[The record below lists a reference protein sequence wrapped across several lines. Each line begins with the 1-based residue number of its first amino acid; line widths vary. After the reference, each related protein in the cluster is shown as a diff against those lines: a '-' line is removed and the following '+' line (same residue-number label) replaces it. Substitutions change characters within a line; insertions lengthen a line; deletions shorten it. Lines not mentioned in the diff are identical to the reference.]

1 MTTRLQKRKWPDATG
16 ALADQITQRLLKA
29 RGICA
34 VTGAVPGHE
43 AEIPDV
49 ALPDAL
55 WAARELLKEAEGL
68 VWKLATRAGVGH
80 A

>member
-1 MTTRLQKRKWPDATG
+1 MRAGRRGVALN
-16 ALADQITQRLLKA
+16 LADQINQRLAKA

-34 VTGAVPGHE
+34 VAGAVPGHE

-55 WAARELLKEAEGL
+55 WAARELLEEAEAL
-68 VWKLATRAGVGH
+68 VQKLAARAGVGH

>member
-1 MTTRLQKRKWPDATG
+1 MSPRQKRKRPDAG
-16 ALADQITQRLLKA
+16 ALTDEIMQRLLKA

-34 VTGAVPGHE
+34 IAGAVPGCE
-43 AEIPDV
+43 DEMPDV

-55 WAARELLKEAEGL
+55 WAARELLEETEAL
-68 VWKLATRAGVGH
+68 VWKLAARAGVAH